1 MTDGEL
7 MLDDEVVLNGSHR
20 STERAIPLRIWHCT
34 HPRTASNLLAKQ
46 FENHPQLALKGYT
59 FFDAHLFGPE
69 SAREWKATSDKPG
82 ADKAT
87 YQNSFN
93 ELQQFLERIEQEGKS
108 VFIKEHISFI
118 LDPAR
123 KAASSPLSNGRL
135 PQPCPRVV
143 DETVQ
148 SIDGQTLVT
157 ERTNPS
163 VLPDSFM
170 RTLSPIIQIRHPVL
184 SVSSRYRASCKSRGP
199 PDIFAVEYL
208 LQDLYAAPRM
218 VFDWY
223 SEHVYPNR
231 KLIAR
236 GAQSWP
242 LVLDGED
249 LVNDNERV
257 ISAICTLANLD
268 IQGVTNEW
276 QPVSEDLKSKQPV
289 NVQTYLSTIQNS
301 SGVIKS
307 GYKEGNLSIDKEAE
321 KWTGEFGS
329 EVANRLKEIA
339 EAAMVDYTYLTQY
352 RI

>member
-1 MTDGEL
+1 MTDGESIP
-7 MLDDEVVLNGSHR
+7 NGCSR
-20 STERAIPLRIWHCT
+20 PSTERAIPLRIWHCT
-34 HPRTASNLLAKQ
+34 HPRTASNVLAKQ
-46 FENHPQLALKGYT
+46 FQSHPQLAPKAYT

-69 SAREWKATSDKPG
+69 SSIEWGKFKSDKPG

-87 YQNSFN
+87 YQSSFN
-93 ELQQFLERIEQEGKS
+93 ELQQFLVRIEQEGKS
-108 VFIKEHISFI
+108 MFIKEHISFI
-118 LDPAR
+118 LDPAV
-123 KAASSPLSNGRL
+123 KAASSPLSNGRP

-148 SIDGQTLVT
+148 SPADQTSVT

-170 RTLSPIIQIRHPVL
+170 RTLSPIIQVRHPAL
-184 SVSSRYRASCKSRGP
+184 SVSSRYRANCKSRGP
-199 PDIFAVEYL
+199 PDIFDVDYL

-231 KLIAR
+231 KQVPR

-242 LVLDGED
+242 LVVDGED

-257 ISAICTLANLD
+257 ISAICSLANLD
-268 IQGVTNEW
+268 VQGVENEW
-276 QPVSEDLKSKQPV
+276 QPVSEDVKSKQPV
-289 NVQTYLSTIQNS
+289 NVQTYLSTLQGS

-307 GYKEGNLSIDKEAE
+307 GYKEGDLSIDKEAK
-321 KWTGEFGS
+321 KWTEEFGS
-329 EVANRLKEIA
+329 EIANRLKEIA
-339 EAAMVDYTYLTQY
+339 EAAMEDYLYLRQY